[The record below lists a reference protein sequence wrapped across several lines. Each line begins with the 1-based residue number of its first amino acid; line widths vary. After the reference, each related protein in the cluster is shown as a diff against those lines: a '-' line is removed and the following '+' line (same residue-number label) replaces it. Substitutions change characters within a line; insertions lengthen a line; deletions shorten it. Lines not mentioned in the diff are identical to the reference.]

1 MRRIKWFQRFAI
13 LLLLGINAFVFLSMR
28 DEEIRENLIY
38 SVGMIGL
45 TLISLSLITLY
56 RNTRKKKTMTDQS

>member
-28 DEEIRENLIY
+28 DEGIRENLIY

-45 TLISLSLITLY
+45 TLIALSLITLY

>member
-45 TLISLSLITLY
+45 TLIALSLITLY